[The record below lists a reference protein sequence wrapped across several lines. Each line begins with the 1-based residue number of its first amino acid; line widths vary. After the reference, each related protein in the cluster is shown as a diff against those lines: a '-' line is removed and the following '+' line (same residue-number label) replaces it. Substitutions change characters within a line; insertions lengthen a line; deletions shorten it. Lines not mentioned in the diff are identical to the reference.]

1 MCVCTFIGKYT
12 CMHTYIHTY
21 QKHSYQMRTYNA
33 HIGVIG
39 TYTLRGMFVSDIER
53 FDYLTV
59 YIDLIRLSNSLQ
71 CPHFEVM
78 PVAFSDDKY
87 AP

>member
-1 MCVCTFIGKYT
+1 
-12 CMHTYIHTY
+12 MHAYIHPY
-21 QKHSYQMRTYNA
+21 IPKAFISDAYIHA